1 MIKTPQGVRAANKT
15 LYGLVTWRLPNN
27 AMCATWTLEYG
38 GNSNNW
44 KLKGYDLVKGYGIS
58 ENMERER
65 STMCLGSTWLAS
77 VTLKETVVGDVKG
90 RTRMISF
97 SVGRFQNL
105 QDNISFRSL
114 GRTFKKLIR
123 FQEYERGKERQPYID
138 RKMKGTRMK

>member
-1 MIKTPQGVRAANKT
+1 
-15 LYGLVTWRLPNN
+15 
-27 AMCATWTLEYG
+27 MCATWTLECG

-44 KLKGYDLVKGYGIS
+44 KLEGYDLVKGYGIS

-77 VTLKETVVGDVKG
+77 VALKGTVVGIGDAKG

-105 QDNISFRSL
+105 QDNIRSL

-138 RKMKGTRMK
+138 RKMKGTRKK